1 MSDHLEQ
8 IQVQVSTVT
17 AERPVIGLSWTMP
30 DGRSFSHVLECDDAD
45 MAQFPQG
52 VQGLLRQT
60 LNVFH
65 ATMTPRWTKARPT
78 ESGWYWW
85 RRKSITT
92 AEIIVQVQ
100 PQNDTVG
107 PWPDG
112 SQSRLSEESGEW
124 SGPLERPS

>member
-17 AERPVIGLSWTMP
+17 AERPVIGISWTMP
-30 DGRSFSHVLECDDAD
+30 DGSSLSHVLECDDAD

-65 ATMTPRWTKARPT
+65 ATMTPRWST
-78 ESGWYWW
+78 
-85 RRKSITT
+85 
-92 AEIIVQVQ
+92 
-100 PQNDTVG
+100 
-107 PWPDG
+107 
-112 SQSRLSEESGEW
+112 SRLSEEKGEW
-124 SGPLERPS
+124 AGPLEPPA